1 MGKRQTG
8 QDEIPAGAKLP
19 RLSAETAGA
28 DRELRRK
35 IREVERWGFK
45 RQPSTTH
52 DGESLIGDE
61 QYSRLYD
68 EFIVPFQQGGLDLA
82 KSAAFLRLVATDE
95 GHPEIARTHPDFSEL
110 VLQALQAGRRDWW
123 TSVSLK
129 PVYRFNY
136 PAQFHLILRHL
147 EDAEQG
153 VIAGAHPAALAISAI
168 SLLDETSKQKAKAI
182 ILQAA
187 RQLSL
192 FDLVLLA
199 CLEHHWLRDLEQVL
213 SEGERFEDVLKV
225 LLIQND
231 WPAVLA
237 WLQQHRRY
245 ADCAR
250 VLEKLSRFQDAADL
264 LQRLGPGT
272 TGYSEKALA
281 KEVARLRSLAGLA
294 S

>member
-8 QDEIPAGAKLP
+8 QDDIPAGAKVL

-45 RQPSTTH
+45 RRPSSPD
-52 DGESLIGDE
+52 DGESPSADKE
-61 QYSRLYD
+61 YSRHYD
-68 EFIVPFQQGGLDLA
+68 EYIVPFQQGALDLA

-95 GHPEIARTHPDFSEL
+95 GHPEIARTHPDFPKL
-110 VLQALQAGRRDWW
+110 VLQALEAGWRDWW

-129 PVYRFNY
+129 PVYRFTY
-136 PAQFHLILRHL
+136 PAQLHLILRHL
-147 EDAEQG
+147 EDAEQS
-153 VIAGAHPAALAISAI
+153 VIVGCRPVALAISAV
-168 SLLDETSKQKAKAI
+168 SLLDESSKLKAKAI

-213 SEGERFEDVLKV
+213 REGERFEEVLKV

-250 VLEKLSRFQDAADL
+250 VLEKLGRFQEAADL

-281 KEVARLRSLAGLA
+281 KEIARLRSLATLA